1 MQAGPLRHGVS
12 GGRGAAGPGDAEG
25 AARPGLQ
32 REETVGA
39 REESKSGGS
48 INVNNDSSSDGSG
61 ANKDDSKSE
70 GNNNGSGCANS
81 RRCEDEGG
89 PRGSKA
95 ARDGQQGPQGG

>member
-1 MQAGPLRHGVS
+1 MQAGPLRHGVP
-12 GGRGAAGPGDAEG
+12 GGRGAASPGDAEG
-25 AARPGLQ
+25 AAGCQGEGIEQERRQ
-32 REETVGA
+32 QQCY
-39 REESKSGGS
+39 S
-48 INVNNDSSSDGSG
+48 NNDSSGGGSG